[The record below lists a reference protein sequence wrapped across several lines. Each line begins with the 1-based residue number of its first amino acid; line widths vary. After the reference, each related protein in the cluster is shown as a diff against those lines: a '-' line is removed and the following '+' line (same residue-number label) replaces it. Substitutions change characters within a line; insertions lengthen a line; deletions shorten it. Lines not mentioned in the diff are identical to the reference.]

1 MPRRRGRWA
10 ASKFLLE
17 ISLGAQP
24 RMVPPMSSAPPI
36 FEFGEFQ
43 LNVGEQQ
50 LLRNGRP
57 LALPPKAFDVLVA
70 LVESGGHLVAR
81 ETLLKRV
88 WPDTFVECGSLSYN
102 ISVIRKALADR
113 EGRRRFIE
121 TVPKRGYRFVPRRV
135 VVPAEPL
142 MSVAVLPF
150 GWESADPGSEYL
162 ADGLAESLINTLSRL
177 PGVRVIARVAAF
189 TYKGQTIDIRRV
201 ADELHVSAVLTGR
214 IVRRADAIAV
224 QVEIVDPSST
234 TQVWGESYRQ
244 PASELPAAMEA
255 IASTVADKLAGAF
268 GAAARLRPSRT
279 RATATNPTA

>member
-1 MPRRRGRWA
+1 
-10 ASKFLLE
+10 
-17 ISLGAQP
+17 
-24 RMVPPMSSAPPI
+24 MSSAPPI

-57 LALPPKAFDVLVA
+57 LALPPKAFDLLVA
-70 LVESGGHLVAR
+70 LVERGGQLVAR

-113 EGRRRFIE
+113 QGRRRFIE

-150 GWESADPGSEYL
+150 GWESADPGSEYV

-177 PGVRVIARVAAF
+177 SGVRVIARVAAF
-189 TYKGQTIDIRRV
+189 TYKGQKIDIRRV

-214 IVRRADAIAV
+214 IVATGGCHNRSSGDRRPVVDDA
-224 QVEIVDPSST
+224 
-234 TQVWGESYRQ
+234 G
-244 PASELPAAMEA
+244 M
-255 IASTVADKLAGAF
+255 G
-268 GAAARLRPSRT
+268 
-279 RATATNPTA
+279 

>member
-1 MPRRRGRWA
+1 MPGRRGRWA
-10 ASKFLLE
+10 APRLLLE

-24 RMVPPMSSAPPI
+24 RFGPPMSSAPPI

-57 LALPPKAFDVLVA
+57 LALPPKAFDLLVA
-70 LVESGGHLVAR
+70 LVERGGQLVAR

-102 ISVIRKALADR
+102 ISVIRKALADC
-113 EGRRRFIE
+113 EQRRMFIE

-135 VVPAEPL
+135 VVAAEPL
-142 MSVAVLPF
+142 VSVAVLPF
-150 GWESADPGSEYL
+150 GWEPADPGSEYV
-162 ADGLAESLINTLSRL
+162 ADGLAENLINTLSRL
-177 PGVRVIARVAAF
+177 SGVRVIARVAAF
-189 TYKGQTIDIRRV
+189 TYKGQKVDIRRI
-201 ADELHVSAVLTGR
+201 ADELRVSAVLTGR
-214 IVRRADAIAV
+214 IARRGDAITV

-234 TQVWGESYRQ
+234 TQVWGESYLQ

-255 IASTVADKLAGAF
+255 IASTVANKLVGEF
-268 GAAARLRPSRT
+268 GAAYSCRSA
-279 RATATNPTA
+279 